1 MRRKLGPL
9 AIAVVAAAV
18 VGLLIYGLTQQGESR
33 ALDNAI
39 AAGHPLA
46 APDAALA
53 LPVLNRVDAS
63 TASLARWR
71 GKVVV
76 INFWAKWCDTCLD
89 EAPLIERAQR
99 ELARAGAGT
108 VIGIDYK
115 DVGSQALGFV
125 AQHGLS
131 YPNLRDIDGSFG
143 SAYGT
148 DALPE
153 TFVLDRRMRVV
164 ALMRGE
170 VPGEGWLRAAIA
182 HAERS

>member
-1 MRRKLGPL
+1 MRRKLGPS
-9 AIAVVAAAV
+9 IVVVVVAAV
-18 VGLLIYGLTQQGESR
+18 VVLLVYGLTQQGESR

-39 AAGHPLA
+39 ATNHPLL
-46 APDAALA
+46 APDASRS
-53 LPVLNRVDAS
+53 LPVLDRIGTS
-63 TASLARWR
+63 RASLRRWR

-99 ELARAGAGT
+99 ALARSGAGT
-108 VIGIDYK
+108 VVGIDYK
-115 DVGSQALGFV
+115 DVSSQALQFV
-125 AQHGLS
+125 SQEGLS
-131 YPNLRDIDGSFG
+131 YPNLRDINGSFG

-153 TFVLDRRMRVV
+153 TFVLDRHMRVV

-170 VPGEGWLRAAIA
+170 VPGEGWLTAAVA
-182 HAERS
+182 HAERT

>member
-1 MRRKLGPL
+1 VRRKLGPL

-18 VGLLIYGLTQQGESR
+18 VALLIFGLTQQGESR

-39 AAGHPLA
+39 AAGHPLP
-46 APDAALA
+46 APNATRS

-63 TASLARWR
+63 TASLAHWR
-71 GKVVV
+71 GKIVVV
-76 INFWAKWCDTCLD
+76 NFWAKWCDTCLD
-89 EAPLIERAQR
+89 EAPLIEQAQR
-99 ELARAGAGT
+99 QLARSGEGT
-108 VIGIDYK
+108 VVGIDYK
-115 DVGSQALGFV
+115 DISSQALGFV

-153 TFVLDRRMRVV
+153 TFVLDRNMHVV
-164 ALMRGE
+164 ALRRGE
-170 VPGEGWLRAAIA
+170 VPGEAWLRAAIA
-182 HAERS
+182 HAERT